1 MAKYEHSLQVLF
13 NTSNT
18 EVIYDGIIYSKK
30 NLIDNVT
37 ISCDSIVITFVR
49 SSKKKKEA
57 VLDSPS
63 SIIRE
68 HLQKALCFYLVTQ
81 GTIPEVK
88 DIIFTCGKE
97 RMSLPH
103 EHFTCCWKNC
113 DIDITLPAEK
123 AEIIFR
129 HAANSEEKIFYVVIT
144 HFLKSQLDNFSHDR
158 FRAAWSTLNAMYTY
172 IDALSNSGYRSEEKK
187 ISTLSEIIDKNDMCN
202 ATKLINSLEIN
213 GFWGSL
219 SWYSIFNGLSEKE
232 MRKYFNG
239 SSYNDSELLNFI
251 YKYMSGIQHIEEK
264 YPELKKEFTAKISR
278 SNVHRPSDKLKFIVC
293 KYCYNKRNN
302 SYHAVEPYPVFVI
315 SETAETNIEQ
325 TLTEIIQ
332 LTVKDLFIIYSE
344 KLEQS

>member
-1 MAKYEHSLQVLF
+1 MAKHEHSLQVLF

-18 EVIYDGIIYSKK
+18 DVIYDGIIYSKK
-30 NLIDNVT
+30 NLIDHVT
-37 ISCDSIVITFVR
+37 ISRDSIIINFVR
-49 SSKKKKEA
+49 SSKKKKED

-113 DIDITLPAEK
+113 DIDITLPADK
-123 AEIIFR
+123 AEIIFK
-129 HAANSEEKIFYVVIT
+129 HSTNSEEKIFYVVIT

-172 IDALSNSGYRSEEKK
+172 IDALSNSGYRSEKDK
-187 ISTLSEIIDKNDMCN
+187 ISTLCEIIDKNDMCN

-219 SWYSIFNGLSEKE
+219 SWYSVFNGLSEKE

-239 SSYNDSELLNFI
+239 SSYNDSELLNCF
-251 YKYMSGIQHIEEK
+251 YKYMNGILRMEEK
-264 YPELKKEFTAKISR
+264 YPELIEEITAKISKR
-278 SNVHRPSDKLKFIVC
+278 TIHRPSDKLKFIVC
-293 KYCYNKRNN
+293 KYCYNKRNH
-302 SYHAVEPYPVFVI
+302 SYHAEVAYPVFVI
-315 SETAETNIEQ
+315 SAAAETSIEQ

-344 KLEQS
+344 KAAAE